1 MELPFTEMG
10 RQQEEQVRR
19 QNQQSGFG
27 CIRRMRPCMALVG
40 MLLQHQSIRCM
51 NQWGGWGLG
60 RLGCLSCLD
69 EQPAVHIGGLKR
81 TGNDGG
87 VVTRKSHHGP
97 GAKNLEVWVW
107 SSKKRDSLR
116 LFKGWLCGLGDE
128 DKYFPLKTLDDFTT
142 AVTILEIMING
153 PCLSFTAEIFFTSD
167 EGTLFISSRRNE
179 FNFFGLSRKNPKLLW
194 YFIIQC
200 QCLLNSS
207 AEKAPTPP
215 AFPRNILSWT
225 VKICKQTRSGHHVE
239 LE

>member
-19 QNQQSGFG
+19 QNQQSSFG

-51 NQWGGWGLG
+51 NQWGGWGLR

-69 EQPAVHIGGLKR
+69 EQPGVHIDGLKR

-107 SSKKRDSLR
+107 SSKKR
-116 LFKGWLCGLGDE
+116 LFE
-128 DKYFPLKTLDDFTT
+128 
-142 AVTILEIMING
+142 V
-153 PCLSFTAEIFFTSD
+153 
-167 EGTLFISSRRNE
+167 
-179 FNFFGLSRKNPKLLW
+179 
-194 YFIIQC
+194 
-200 QCLLNSS
+200 
-207 AEKAPTPP
+207 
-215 AFPRNILSWT
+215 
-225 VKICKQTRSGHHVE
+225 V
-239 LE
+239 